1 MYEHEHITHMCII
14 AVKQNIDGIQLFCTW
29 MSLYYC
35 IKNSLHIQV
44 MDWQSCFSELV
55 FSLLPVSLCCCHV
68 CLRSTLLSIHSPPL
82 AASCSTP
89 KPVAKLKRQ
98 PGWERWYPPA
108 NKRLLCTTCSL
119 SVSTAR
125 CPPSSSQ
132 DLLLGTDKQR
142 RRIKVPQPDS
152 QSVYWCYFGTCVGV
166 FPVLVCLLVY
176 TPDEHMVL
184 EINFMVFN

>member
-1 MYEHEHITHMCII
+1 MGII
-14 AVKQNIDGIQLFCTW
+14 AIKQNIDSIQLFW
-29 MSLYYC
+29 VSLYHC
-35 IKNSLHIQV
+35 IKYSLHIQV

-55 FSLLPVSLCCCHV
+55 FFFFFSPAVCLCCCHV
-68 CLRSTLLSIHSPPL
+68 CLPSTLLSIHSPPL

-119 SVSTAR
+119 SISTAR

-142 RRIKVPQPDS
+142 RRIKVPRLDS
-152 QSVYWCYFGTCVGV
+152 QSVYRCYFGTCVGV

-176 TPDEHMVL
+176 TPDEHKVL
-184 EINFMVFN
+184 EMNFMVFN